1 VPLRETWTD
10 VMLLEAATRDAV
22 SVTING
28 AALTSVCDP
37 DRYALAVAPPESATH
52 DALEDEISRY
62 VAERDLVELSG
73 SAPDQHGE
81 LTSRVN
87 AKTRAWGVEVARVE
101 LSRIEVR
108 LDDDLIRWAEELSA
122 QASPASALG
131 GHRPGAARPPNRRRK
146 RAGRPPY
153 PRRSAVHRSG

>member
-73 SAPDQHGE
+73 SAPDHHGE

-87 AKTRAWGVEVARVE
+87 SKTRAWGVEVARVE

-122 QASPASALG
+122 QASPASALVS
-131 GHRPGAARPPNRRRK
+131 R
-146 RAGRPPY
+146 
-153 PRRSAVHRSG
+153 